1 MVVVVGLGN
10 PGKKYEKT
18 RHNIGFQVVESIAE
32 SLSIKIWQ
40 TKFDAHI
47 AEGRYN
53 DEKFMLVKPQTFMN
67 LSGNAVQQL
76 LHFYKIPL
84 DQLLVIVDDLDLD
97 TGKIRTRER
106 GSDGGHRGLRSIA
119 ERLGTQDFKRI
130 RIGVGRPKTG
140 ESVIKRV
147 LGSSNDPKEEEQLQT
162 AVKQATEISE
172 AFIAS
177 GKFENWS
184 SNLG

>member
-1 MVVVVGLGN
+1 MKLIVGLGN
-10 PGKKYEKT
+10 PGRIYVNS
-18 RHNIGFQVVESIAE
+18 RHNVGFKCLDFLARRHGIRLSKRRAKSKIGTGEIAG
-32 SLSIKIWQ
+32 LNVIL
-40 TKFDAHI
+40 A
-47 AEGRYN
+47 
-53 DEKFMLVKPQTFMN
+53 KPQTFMN